1 MNYESGAV
9 GEAERYTLPDMSE
22 GGGRRRRWVVYAV
35 VAAAI
40 VLVVGYLALGHSKPV
55 DQPFGAVDPSTQIP
69 TVSVMQ
75 PGNDTIVRDI
85 SATGTIAARREMP
98 VGVAGEGGRVTRV
111 LVDAGTWV
119 KAGQVLAMVDRSVQ
133 AETATSLAAQVRVA
147 EADAKL
153 AQSDLDRARQLVSRG
168 FISQADIDSKTATRD
183 AAVARVNVAKASLA
197 ETHARNSRL
206 DIRAPAAGLV
216 LTRDVEPGQI
226 VSAGSGVLFR
236 VALGGQM
243 EMQAKLAEADL
254 ARLSTGVSATVTPV
268 GTDQHFTGQIWQI
281 SSVIDPTTRQGIA
294 RIALAYAP
302 ALRPGGFASAQII
315 AGSNQA
321 PLLPESA
328 VQSDGGRNYVYI
340 VGKDDKVVRRDVTTG
355 EVSDKGVAIAKGLDG
370 SERVVVSAGAF
381 LNPGDKVKP
390 VLQKRA
396 N

>member
-1 MNYESGAV
+1 MNYESGGV
-9 GEAERYTLPDMSE
+9 GEAERYALPDMSE
-22 GGGRRRRWVVYAV
+22 GGRRRRWLVYV
-35 VAAAI
+35 IVAAAV
-40 VLVVGYLALGHSKPV
+40 VLVVGYLALGHSKPT
-55 DQPFGAVDPSTQIP
+55 DQPFGASDPSSQIP
-69 TVSVMQ
+69 TVTVMQ
-75 PGNDTIVRDI
+75 PGSNTIVRDI

-119 KAGQVLAMVDRSVQ
+119 KAGQVLATVDRSVQ
-133 AETATSLAAQVRVA
+133 SETAASLAAQVRVA

-153 AQSDLDRARQLVSRG
+153 AQADLDRAKQLVSRG

-197 ETHARNSRL
+197 ETQARNGRL

-243 EMQAKLAEADL
+243 EMQAKLAESDL
-254 ARLSTGVSATVTPV
+254 TRLSVGVPATVTPV
-268 GTDQHFTGQIWQI
+268 GTDEQFKGQIWQI
-281 SSVIDPTTRQGIA
+281 SSVIDPQTRQGIA
-294 RIALAYAP
+294 RIALSYAP
-302 ALRPGGFASAQII
+302 ALRPGGFATARII

-328 VQSDGGRNYVYI
+328 VQSEGGQNYVYI
-340 VGKDDKVVRRDVTTG
+340 VDKDDKVVRRNVTTG
-355 EVSDKGVAIAKGLDG
+355 EVSDAGVAIAGGLDG

-396 N
+396 S